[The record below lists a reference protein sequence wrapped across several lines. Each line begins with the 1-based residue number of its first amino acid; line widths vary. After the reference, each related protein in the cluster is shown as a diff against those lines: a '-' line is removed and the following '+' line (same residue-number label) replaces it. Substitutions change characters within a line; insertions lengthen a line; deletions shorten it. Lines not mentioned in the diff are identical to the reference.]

1 MSSES
6 VGINITK
13 YKIMGFV
20 LASAFGG
27 VGGAIFAFQGGFL
40 APISFGF
47 IKSIEIFVIVVL
59 GGMGSISGA
68 IVAATFLTFLPE
80 VLRDFEQYRLLLYS
94 GLLVVT
100 MLFRPQGLMGTRELE
115 PKRYIKNVIELVKK
129 LKNKLFKRK
138 GSDE

>member
-1 MSSES
+1 
-6 VGINITK
+6 
-13 YKIMGFV
+13 
-20 LASAFGG
+20 
-27 VGGAIFAFQGGFL
+27 
-40 APISFGF
+40 
-47 IKSIEIFVIVVL
+47 
-59 GGMGSISGA
+59 MGSISGA